1 MDIAVGLKS
10 FGELI
15 AFPVRGEK
23 WAEKMLIGSGLILLG
38 FIIPIVPLIFV
49 YGYAIRIMLQA
60 IAGERL
66 ELPAWRDWDKLAS
79 VGARALVI
87 WLIFLLP
94 AMLILGAGFALY
106 MLSTLSMSAAHSNS
120 AWPFGLY
127 FFGLGVWMISLPVGS
142 LLMLLAAV
150 ILPPALSHFAV
161 TDRFSAAFAFK
172 AWWPVLSANKL
183 GYLVAWVFLM
193 GAFGLAYS
201 AIAMLGY
208 TFILC
213 WLIPFLLA
221 PLSYYVSVLGAG
233 LFGVCYRSGM
243 IARYS

>member
-10 FGELI
+10 FGALI

-38 FIIPIVPLIFV
+38 FIVPIVPLIFV

-66 ELPAWRDWDKLAS
+66 QLPAWRDWDKLAS

-87 WLIFLLP
+87 WLIFLVP
-94 AMLILGAGFALY
+94 AMLVLGVGFVLY
-106 MLSTLSMSAAHSNS
+106 MLSSLSMAAAQSGS

-127 FFGLGVWMISLPVGS
+127 FFGLSAWMISLPVGS

-150 ILPPALSHFAV
+150 IIPPALSHFAV
-161 TDRFSAAFAFK
+161 NDRFSAAFAFK
-172 AWWPVLSANKL
+172 EWWPVLAANKM
-183 GYLVAWVFLM
+183 GYLVAWVFVM
-193 GAFGLAYS
+193 GVFGLAYS
-201 AIAMLGY
+201 AIMMLGY

-221 PLSYYVSVLGAG
+221 PLSYFVFVLGAG
-233 LFGVCYRSGM
+233 LFGECYRGGM